1 MLDARKA
8 MSSLPALLLGCIL
21 AAAAAACMLIDIRKQ
36 TFREKYRSTCVGKN
50 LAI

>member
-21 AAAAAACMLIDIRKQ
+21 AAAAAACMLIYVNKP
-36 TFREKYRSTCVGKN
+36 FEKNIGLHVSVKILLSR
-50 LAI
+50 